1 MFVSS
6 NSFTGLKMPKHSTA
20 SCIAGP
26 PRRSY
31 STYTPPFQGEL
42 FCTVSDKRSDQTYK
56 HRAFCKPPALR
67 RPELRIKTPAVHPT
81 AGVFFICGRCA
92 APNRRWRR
100 RRRVRRE
107 VADFEHRPQQF
118 GGPSAHRDRA
128 SAKG

>member
-31 STYTPPFQGEL
+31 STYTRQFQGEL
-42 FCTVSDKRSDQTYK
+42 FCTVSDKSSDQTYK

-67 RPELRIKTPAVHPT
+67 RPELRVSRPQLCPQPPLGSFSFADAAQRQTGAGG
-81 AGVFFICGRCA
+81 AGGVF
-92 APNRRWRR
+92 
-100 RRRVRRE
+100 
-107 VADFEHRPQQF
+107 
-118 GGPSAHRDRA
+118 GG
-128 SAKG
+128 K